1 VIPTDARIAMGRQ
14 LLAGACD
21 ANTGGVAAHA
31 GVTAT
36 VRDLHAPAATVVR
49 WWTEQHRGR
58 PLPNPCATARPGEE
72 EPSEEE
78 LERRGIPDGWIYD
91 DKGWCVFIETKVMA
105 KLTAEGVSSAGAR

>member
-1 VIPTDARIAMGRQ
+1 VLSTTEAVV
-14 LLAGACD
+14 C
-21 ANTGGVAAHA
+21 GVSGQAKEVQKENA
-31 GVTAT
+31 
-36 VRDLHAPAATVVR
+36 VR